1 MRDAWD
7 ELVQRFLF
15 IAGDRVEVDLVA
27 VEKKRKARLPSSY
40 ERLMETFGPGT
51 FNGFWHVHA
60 PARMGTY
67 GERMKGQVVP
77 KKWKTTVAENGD
89 QLIFASSDNGD
100 QLAFR
105 LRDLKRGE
113 PDIFHLPPR
122 TYPWRPVG
130 KGVLGV
136 VERVAERNLVFERG
150 PARPYFMR
158 ARPRRQQ
165 TLSFSA
171 PIWPSPRLMDR
182 WVENVTLD
190 GAVKLVDG
198 DGRPEKGWIARTLFV
213 ADTLVH
219 AQAVKVGE
227 ACRWQVAVNFPV
239 GKLPVAAREL
249 LDGGAELGWT
259 STGMS
264 AAFKASRA
272 KTVTPER

>member
-7 ELVQRFLF
+7 ELVQRFVFLG
-15 IAGDRVEVDLVA
+15 GDLVAVDLVA

-60 PARMGTY
+60 PLRMGTY
-67 GERMKGQVVP
+67 GERMRGLPVP
-77 KKWKTTVAENGD
+77 KKWKATVEENSD

-113 PDIFHLPPR
+113 PDIFHLMPR

-136 VERVAERNLVFERG
+136 VERIAERNLVFDRG
-150 PARPYFMR
+150 PMRPYFMR

-165 TLSFSA
+165 ALTFAA
-171 PIWPSPRLMDR
+171 PHLPTARLMDR
-182 WVENVTLD
+182 WVESVTRD
-190 GAVKLVDG
+190 GAVRIIDS
-198 DGRPEKGWIARTLFV
+198 DGRSDMGWIARTLLV

-227 ACRWQVAVNFPV
+227 ACRWHVAINFPV

-259 STGMS
+259 ATGM
-264 AAFKASRA
+264 AAALRASRPKMVRA
-272 KTVTPER
+272 

>member
-15 IAGDRVEVDLVA
+15 IGGERVDCDLVT

-51 FNGFWHVHA
+51 FNGFWRVHA
-60 PARMGTY
+60 PARMDTY
-67 GERMKGQVVP
+67 GERMKGLAVP
-77 KKWKTTVAENGD
+77 KKWKSTVEENSD

-100 QLAFR
+100 ELAFR

-122 TYPWRPVG
+122 SYPWRPVG

-136 VERVAERNLVFERG
+136 VERIAERNLVFERG
-150 PARPYFMR
+150 PTRPHFMR
-158 ARPRRQQ
+158 ARSRKQQ
-165 TLSFSA
+165 TLTFSV
-171 PIWPSPRLMDR
+171 PQFPSQRLMDR
-182 WVENVTLD
+182 WIENVTRD
-190 GAVKLVDG
+190 GAVKLVDA
-198 DGRPEKGWIARTLFV
+198 DGRPDNGWVARTLFV

-227 ACRWQVAVNFPV
+227 HCRWQVAVNFPV

-259 STGMS
+259 STGMT
-264 AAFKASRA
+264 AAFKAARP
-272 KTVTPER
+272 KTLAAY